1 MTSGHHRWWNDSRPN
16 GRGKIGLNYGNPA
29 KGVARRSSD
38 MGLMFLN
45 RWRGATIAVL
55 TCGLIGTPTALA
67 HEIGTTRVT
76 AAFTLERAFA
86 IEIAFDAPTL
96 LGKLEARASRPRS
109 GTLTAGEYQRRI
121 EDLQSEFL
129 RHVGVSFDGI
139 AVQPAFEYVPDP
151 QTDSGLPPTATIR
164 LSGTVP
170 SGARTFAWRYDLTY
184 AIYALTVKPS
194 GTAVERTDW
203 LEGGQVSAPIPLD
216 RHLAAPSRVTVGLT
230 YLALGFTHILP
241 KGLDHIL
248 FVLGLFLFSRRL
260 EPMLWQV
267 SAFTVAHS
275 ITLGLTLYGVVSLSP
290 SLVEPLIA
298 LSIVYVA
305 VENIM
310 TSELKPWRVA
320 LVFGFGLLHGMG
332 FAGVLRDLGLPRSE
346 FLTGLITFN
355 VGVEAGQLTVI
366 AAASLLVA
374 YWSKNRAVYRRLV
387 VVPGS
392 ALIALVGLY
401 WTIER
406 LV

>member
-1 MTSGHHRWWNDSRPN
+1 
-16 GRGKIGLNYGNPA
+16 
-29 KGVARRSSD
+29 
-38 MGLMFLN
+38 MGLKFLD
-45 RWRGATIAVL
+45 RWRGATAAVL
-55 TCGLIGTPTALA
+55 SCGLIGTPAVLA

-76 AAFTLERAFA
+76 AAFTTERAYV
-86 IEIAFDAPTL
+86 IEVGFDAPTL
-96 LGKLEARASRPRS
+96 LGKLEAMASRPRS
-109 GTLTAGEYQRRI
+109 GTLSPAEYQRYI

-129 RHVGVSFDGI
+129 THVSVSFDGI
-139 AVQPAFEYVPDP
+139 TVRPRFEYVPDAQSDP
-151 QTDSGLPPTATIR
+151 NGPPTATIR

-170 SGARTFAWRYDLTY
+170 PDSRTFAWRYDLTY
-184 AIYALTVKPS
+184 ATYALTVKPS
-194 GTAVERTDW
+194 GAAVERTEW
-203 LEGGQVSAPIPLD
+203 LEGGQVSAPVHLD
-216 RHLAAPSRVTVGLT
+216 RHLAAPSRATIAVT

-260 EPMLWQV
+260 KSMLWQV

-275 ITLGLTLYGVVSLSP
+275 ITLGLTLYGVVSLPP
-290 SLVEPLIA
+290 SVVEPLIA

-305 VENIM
+305 VENLM
-310 TSELKPWRVA
+310 TAELKPWRVA

-332 FAGVLRDLGLPRSE
+332 FAGVLRELGLPRAE
-346 FLTGLITFN
+346 FMTGLITFN

-366 AAASLLVA
+366 AAAALLVA

-406 LV
+406 L

>member
-1 MTSGHHRWWNDSRPN
+1 VPA
-16 GRGKIGLNYGNPA
+16 GLTPE
-29 KGVARRSSD
+29 ARDARLRALSSTFVD
-38 MGLMFLN
+38 
-45 RWRGATIAVL
+45 RVVL
-55 TCGLIGTPTALA
+55 FVDG
-67 HEIGTTRVT
+67 HEIRPTSAEYIPPAATASPAGAPILATFRLRGTMPADARTLRWLYGLVIDPYPLTVTRADGRSVT
-76 AAFTLERAFA
+76 EW
-86 IEIAFDAPTL
+86 IE
-96 LGKLEARASRPRS
+96 GSNWS
-109 GTLTAGEYQRRI
+109 GTL
-121 EDLQSEFL
+121 D
-129 RHVGVSFDGI
+129 
-139 AVQPAFEYVPDP
+139 
-151 QTDSGLPPTATIR
+151 
-164 LSGTVP
+164 LSGQFRQPTM
-170 SGARTFAWRYDLTY
+170 
-184 AIYALTVKPS
+184 
-194 GTAVERTDW
+194 
-203 LEGGQVSAPIPLD
+203 LEVMRD
-216 RHLAAPSRVTVGLT
+216 
-230 YLALGFTHILP
+230 YLALGYTHILP

-267 SAFTVAHS
+267 STFTVAHS